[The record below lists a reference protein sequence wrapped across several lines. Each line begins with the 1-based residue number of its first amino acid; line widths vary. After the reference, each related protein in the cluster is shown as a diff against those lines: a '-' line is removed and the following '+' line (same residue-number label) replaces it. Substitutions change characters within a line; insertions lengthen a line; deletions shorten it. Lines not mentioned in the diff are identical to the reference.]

1 MGGLELEMTGARGD
15 QDKQTVRCFV
25 YTVSMRLSSNGGAFG
40 GRKQR
45 RRIITLSVS

>member
-25 YTVSMRLSSNGGAFG
+25 YTVSMRLSSNGELLEEESNDG
-40 GRKQR
+40 GS
-45 RRIITLSVS
+45 LHFP